1 MSIDEEQGGGAV
13 DIANRR
19 NGTQENRAV
28 AAVDERKR
36 PAANAACTRAYTAS
50 TISNSAR
57 SFRKP
62 ARRPRVGSGSATTM
76 SEVTRAPGRWGQPGI
91 PQPRRSCRLAEWATR
106 AVEAHADEI
115 HGPIQLRR
123 LHANQSGRG
132 GLGASE
138 EKSPR
143 SRISRAAAA
152 SALTATHVRLPPT
165 LTRRARFD
173 DLGQGQFR
181 SREHVHG
188 SRDGFADRA
197 DLDRAS

>member
-1 MSIDEEQGGGAV
+1 M
-13 DIANRR
+13 
-19 NGTQENRAV
+19 
-28 AAVDERKR
+28 
-36 PAANAACTRAYTAS
+36 
-50 TISNSAR
+50 
-57 SFRKP
+57 
-62 ARRPRVGSGSATTM
+62 
-76 SEVTRAPGRWGQPGI
+76 GQPGI

-115 HGPIQLRR
+115 HGPIQLRH
-123 LHANQSGRG
+123 LHANQSGEEARSKRG
-132 GLGASE
+132 KVAAIANLA
-138 EKSPR
+138 
-143 SRISRAAAA
+143 AAAA

-165 LTRRARFD
+165 RAPRTRFD